1 MSVHPA
7 IAVFALALGFGFVR
21 LSRGLVW
28 SSNPGLTFA
37 NTAGGVA
44 TSWVLCIG
52 YRDMVIDVT
61 TLLCAGA
68 LLVALCQK
76 LKVRSP

>member
-37 NTAGGVA
+37 NTAGGAA

-52 YRDMVIDVT
+52 YRDTIIDVA

-68 LLVALCQK
+68 LLIALCRK
-76 LKVRSP
+76 LKARSP